1 MQAMPLINLSR
12 LSLRL
17 GQPKL
22 GLHQASQALEIARE
36 VADPYNTGGALCRL
50 GHAQRA
56 LGQAHA
62 ELLAEAEAEAEAIA
76 DAALRHTFLTD
87 IPEHQQIV
95 TEAAALG

>member
-62 ELLAEAEAEAEAIA
+62 ELLAEAEAEAIA